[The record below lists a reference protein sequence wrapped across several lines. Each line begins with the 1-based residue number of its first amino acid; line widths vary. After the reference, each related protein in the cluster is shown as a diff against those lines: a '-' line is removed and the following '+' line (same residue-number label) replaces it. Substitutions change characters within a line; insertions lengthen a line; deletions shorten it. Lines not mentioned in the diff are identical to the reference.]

1 MLRTVHLGA
10 LSAAGAAVLLGIGL
24 ATGHV
29 PSVRSS
35 LARPSLFPVMSA
47 ASQPATRVIRRGGAF
62 MLTGH
67 HMPRAGSIAI
77 LARWGSGP
85 WRTVATADGL
95 RPTFSVR
102 IPLTRSGVLHLK
114 IRYPDGS
121 TAFET
126 RRVR

>member
-10 LSAAGAAVLLGIGL
+10 LSAAGAAVLLGFGL

-35 LARPSLFPVMSA
+35 LARPSLFPVISA

-62 MLTGH
+62 ILTGH
-67 HMPRAGSIAI
+67 HTPRAGSIAI
-77 LARWGSGP
+77 LARWGAGP
-85 WRTVATADGL
+85 WRKVATADGL
-95 RPTFSVR
+95 RPTYSVR
-102 IPLTRSGVLHLK
+102 IPLTRNGVLHLK

-121 TAFET
+121 LAVRTY
-126 RRVR
+126 RVE